1 MSIPSFDSADVD
13 DRLPR
18 QYLAVFFGGMV
29 GAAARLGLTAA
40 LPSGTIVWGVLVA
53 NLFGALAL
61 GILFEAVREH
71 RLGGTSRWAFW
82 GPGALGAFT
91 TFSALQMEAADLI
104 RGGQVANAALYLV
117 ASIALGVPLAAL
129 GRWLV
134 VRVR

>member
-1 MSIPSFDSADVD
+1 MSIPSFDAADVD
-13 DRLPR
+13 DRLR
-18 QYLAVFFGGMV
+18 RLYLAVFFGGMV

-61 GILFEAVREH
+61 GILFEAMREH

-91 TFSALQMEAADLI
+91 TFSALQMEAADLM
-104 RGGQVANAALYLV
+104 RGGDLWRGVLYLV